1 MKKIVTIFTML
12 LVVLSLSS
20 CYDRDVLDDKGLNYF
35 IPTPEN
41 VQYIQDNATTVTLT
55 WSIPSVIP
63 EDFRRP
69 ISVQIQIVENNIYRD
84 RITLVSEET
93 SHTFTIDPAKKYRYI
108 VKLVGTFTEENQ
120 ETGRTSTVTS
130 EGVIVNVE

>member
-1 MKKIVTIFTML
+1 MRK
-12 LVVLSLSS
+12 
-20 CYDRDVLDDKGLNYF
+20 
-35 IPTPEN
+35 P
-41 VQYIQDNATTVTLT
+41 
-55 WSIPSVIP
+55 
-63 EDFRRP
+63 
-69 ISVQIQIVENNIYRD
+69 
-84 RITLVSEET
+84 

>member
-1 MKKIVTIFTML
+1 MKKIVNIFTML

-35 IPTPEN
+35 MPTPEN

-63 EDFRRP
+63 EDFIRP
-69 ISVQIQIVENNIYRD
+69 NFR
-84 RITLVSEET
+84 L
-93 SHTFTIDPAKKYRYI
+93 H
-108 VKLVGTFTEENQ
+108 L
-120 ETGRTSTVTS
+120 
-130 EGVIVNVE
+130 

>member
-1 MKKIVTIFTML
+1 MYRRKKVH
-12 LVVLSLSS
+12 
-20 CYDRDVLDDKGLNYF
+20 
-35 IPTPEN
+35 N
-41 VQYIQDNATTVTLT
+41 VRV
-55 WSIPSVIP
+55 VIP
-63 EDFRRP
+63 KQYLNLYHLHC
-69 ISVQIQIVENNIYRD
+69 IIQIVENNIYRD
-84 RITLVSEET
+84 RITLVNEET

>member
-12 LVVLSLSS
+12 LAVLSLSS

-35 IPTPEN
+35 MPMPEN
-41 VQYIQDNATTVTLT
+41 AQYTQSNATTVALSWNIPAT
-55 WSIPSVIP
+55 IPS
-63 EDFRRP
+63 EFRRP

-84 RITLVSEET
+84 RITLVNEET

-108 VKLVGTFTEENQ
+108 IKLVGTFTEENQ
-120 ETGRTSTVTS
+120 EAGRTSTVTS
-130 EGVIVNVE
+130 DGVVVSIE

>member
-20 CYDRDVLDDKGLNYF
+20 CYDRDVLDDKGLNYC

-84 RITLVSEET
+84 RITLVNEET
-93 SHTFTIDPAKKYRYI
+93 AHTFTIDPAKKYRYI

>member
-1 MKKIVTIFTML
+1 MINIYCDG
-12 LVVLSLSS
+12 SS
-20 CYDRDVLDDKGLNYF
+20 KGNPGIGGF
-35 IPTPEN
+35 GI
-41 VQYIQDNATTVTLT
+41 A
-55 WSIPSVIP
+55 VI
-63 EDFRRP
+63 
-69 ISVQIQIVENNIYRD
+69 ENNIYRD
-84 RITLVSEET
+84 RITLVNEET

>member
-41 VQYIQDNATTVTLT
+41 VQYIQKTSDVL
-55 WSIPSVIP
+55 
-63 EDFRRP
+63 F
-69 ISVQIQIVENNIYRD
+69 QYR
-84 RITLVSEET
+84 
-93 SHTFTIDPAKKYRYI
+93 FK
-108 VKLVGTFTEENQ
+108 
-120 ETGRTSTVTS
+120 
-130 EGVIVNVE
+130 

>member
-35 IPTPEN
+35 MPTPEN

-69 ISVQIQIVENNIYRD
+69 ISVPVSYTHL
-84 RITLVSEET
+84 TLPT
-93 SHTFTIDPAKKYRYI
+93 
-108 VKLVGTFTEENQ
+108 N
-120 ETGRTSTVTS
+120 
-130 EGVIVNVE
+130 

>member
-69 ISVQIQIVENNIYRD
+69 ISVQIQIVVGKSESTHHD
-84 RITLVSEET
+84 R
-93 SHTFTIDPAKKYRYI
+93 
-108 VKLVGTFTEENQ
+108 Q
-120 ETGRTSTVTS
+120 
-130 EGVIVNVE
+130 

>member
-20 CYDRDVLDDKGLNYF
+20 CYDRDVLDDKGLIYP

-84 RITLVSEET
+84 RITLVTEET

>member
-1 MKKIVTIFTML
+1 ML

-55 WSIPSVIP
+55 WSI
-63 EDFRRP
+63 RP

-84 RITLVSEET
+84 RITLVNEET

>member
-1 MKKIVTIFTML
+1 MKKIVTIFTIL

-35 IPTPEN
+35 MPMPEN
-41 VQYIQDNATTVTLT
+41 VQYNQDNATAVTLT

-69 ISVQIQIVENNIYRD
+69 ISVQIQIVENNI
-84 RITLVSEET
+84 
-93 SHTFTIDPAKKYRYI
+93 
-108 VKLVGTFTEENQ
+108 
-120 ETGRTSTVTS
+120 
-130 EGVIVNVE
+130 